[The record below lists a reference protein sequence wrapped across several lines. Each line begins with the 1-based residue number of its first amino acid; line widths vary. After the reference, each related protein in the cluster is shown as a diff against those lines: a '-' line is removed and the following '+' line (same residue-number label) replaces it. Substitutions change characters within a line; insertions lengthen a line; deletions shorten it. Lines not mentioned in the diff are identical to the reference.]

1 MKLFTDSEIKRM
13 HDMNDYSE
21 VIAEFGVK
29 HGCVRAAC
37 HAVKSG
43 KQSGGYQASQR
54 DVAGNQAGNQAQA
67 QAHSVSAHISC
78 VGGVVELG
86 TNIDEAIGFEPESVW
101 PVIAMLWDIH
111 GYKGVYDMGVIGV
124 WMSGLGCMVYVS
136 GIGNMGVAQ

>member
-1 MKLFTDSEIKRM
+1 MNNKPSFDLGKLCDEL
-13 HDMNDYSE
+13 YL
-21 VIAEFGVK
+21 K

-37 HAVKSG
+37 QAVKSG
-43 KQSGGYQASQR
+43 KQSGEYQA
-54 DVAGNQAGNQAQA
+54 GTQAGNQAQTSQRA
-67 QAHSVSAHISC
+67 VAATHTISANVAL

-136 GIGNMGVAQ
+136 GVGSYE

>member
-1 MKLFTDSEIKRM
+1 MKLFSDSEIKRM

-21 VIAEFGVK
+21 VLAEFGVK

-37 HAVKSG
+37 QAVKSEE
-43 KQSGGYQASQR
+43 SSQR
-54 DVAGNQAGNQAQA
+54 DVVAAQAQAPA
-67 QAHSVSAHISC
+67 QAHSVTANVTL

-124 WMSGLGCMVYVS
+124 WMAGLGCMVYVS
-136 GIGNMGVAQ
+136 GVHSYE

>member
-29 HGCVRAAC
+29 HDCVRAAC

-43 KQSGGYQASQR
+43 KQSGGYQAGNQYRASQR
-54 DVAGNQAGNQAQA
+54 DVAGNQA
-67 QAHSVSAHISC
+67 QAHSVSANVAL

-124 WMSGLGCMVYVS
+124 WMAGLGCMVYVS
-136 GIGNMGVAQ
+136 GVHSYE

>member
-1 MKLFTDSEIKRM
+1 MKLFNGSEIKRI
-13 HDMNDYSE
+13 HDMRDYSE
-21 VIAEFGVK
+21 VIADFGVK

-43 KQSGGYQASQR
+43 EYQASQR
-54 DVAGNQAGNQAQA
+54 DVAGNQAGNQA
-67 QAHSVSAHISC
+67 HTISADIAL

-136 GIGNMGVAQ
+136 GVGSYE